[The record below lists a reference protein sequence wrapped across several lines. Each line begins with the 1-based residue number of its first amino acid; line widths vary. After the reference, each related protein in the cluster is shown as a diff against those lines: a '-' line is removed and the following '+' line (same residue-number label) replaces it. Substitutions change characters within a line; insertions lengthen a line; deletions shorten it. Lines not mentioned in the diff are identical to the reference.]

1 MEAKILHSP
10 NGYGF
15 GHDWQLQLTKDQV
28 PKTFYL
34 GQDAKVCSRILGMNA
49 TEMEREG
56 LIPNRNIDDPETNK
70 ALAWLIVRAV
80 TTDPEAVSDE
90 YLIEVAEHIYDHANA
105 WDIAAE

>member
-15 GHDWQLQLTKDQV
+15 GHDWQLELIKNQV

-34 GQDAKVCSRILGMNA
+34 GQDAKVCGRILGMSA
-49 TEMEREG
+49 TEMENQG

-70 ALAWLIVRAV
+70 ALAWLII
-80 TTDPEAVSDE
+80 EAVSNEADDIE
-90 YLIEVAEHIYDHANA
+90 EVAEALYNEANP

>member
-1 MEAKILHSP
+1 MEAKILHQP

-15 GHDWQLQLTKDQV
+15 GHDWQLQLTRDNI

-34 GQDAKVCSRILGMNA
+34 GQDAKVCHRILGMSA
-49 TEMEREG
+49 TEMENEG

-70 ALAWLIVRAV
+70 ALAWLII
-80 TTDPEAVSDE
+80 EALTNDKQYIE
-90 YLIEVAEHIYDHANA
+90 EVAEDIYESANP